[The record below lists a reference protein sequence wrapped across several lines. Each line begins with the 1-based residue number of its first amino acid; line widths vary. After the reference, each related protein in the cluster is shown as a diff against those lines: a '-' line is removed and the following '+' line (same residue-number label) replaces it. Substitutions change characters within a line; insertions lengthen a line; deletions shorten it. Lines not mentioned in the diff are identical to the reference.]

1 MIKAPRRFKTS
12 PSLAILF
19 TLTSPVPKTT
29 ALGIVATGNMKAQLA
44 LIAAGIISRI
54 GSMFDAV
61 AAAPKMG
68 ISTFVVAV
76 LLVISVRKVTSRH
89 TPRRRPIKWRFSM
102 PENTPAILA
111 LNPDCLNPSPKHSPA
126 PTKTS
131 MPQGI

>member
-19 TLTSPVPKTT
+19 TVTSPVPKTT
-29 ALGIVATGNMKAQLA
+29 ALGIVATGSMKAQLA
-44 LIAAGIISRI
+44 LIAAGIMSRI

-61 AAAPKMG
+61 AAAPRMG

-89 TPRRRPIKWRFSM
+89 TPSSRPIRLSL
-102 PENTPAILA
+102 I
-111 LNPDCLNPSPKHSPA
+111 H
-126 PTKTS
+126 
-131 MPQGI
+131 I